1 MLSHALAMVWKK
13 LNLSIGWETSA
24 SDTTV
29 PTQTLPEAELV
40 VLSNFFFHYTA

>member
-1 MLSHALAMVWKK
+1 MLSHPLAMVWKE

-24 SDTTV
+24 YGTTV

-40 VLSNFFFHYTA
+40 VPSNFLFHYSA